1 MPIQDLRYACEDLR
15 ATSYRFYD
23 SIECL
28 LHARPRADRAWL
40 ADHDTRTLHSAESL
54 WVVRGDLPSPM
65 GGGFAAFLDP
75 GVARE
80 IAAAR
85 NGRVDRWNAFAAAGD
100 SARPEER
107 P

>member
-1 MPIQDLRYACEDLR
+1 
-15 ATSYRFYD
+15 
-23 SIECL
+23 
-28 LHARPRADRAWL
+28 
-40 ADHDTRTLHSAESL
+40 
-54 WVVRGDLPSPM
+54 M